1 MSEVPG
7 LVSVVI
13 PTRDRPDLLLRAI
26 ATVLEQTHRQLEVVV
41 VIDGPDEATQGALSA
56 VGDERLRWLVNESS
70 LGGAEARNVG
80 VREARG
86 EWVAFLDDDDEWL
99 PTKLERQLSLLR
111 EADRP
116 SLVSC
121 RIVTRTPRRDFIGP
135 ERQPRPGEHLSDYL
149 FRPRRPLARGARLQ
163 TSAVVVPRQLALD
176 VPWQAGLR
184 RFQDF
189 DWFLRLA
196 AAGAPVRI
204 VPEPLLIWY
213 FRQDRPT
220 IGGSHAR
227 DWRQALEWIEE
238 RRALVTRRAYARWLL
253 ARVAALAAAAGEPE
267 ALGELLR
274 RARRHGSAGLVD
286 VAQFALYWLLARHR
300 RRQRSPG

>member
-1 MSEVPG
+1 MSEDAG

-13 PTRDRPDLLLRAI
+13 PTRNRADLLLRAI
-26 ATVLEQTHRQLEVVV
+26 ETVLGQTYRQLEVVV
-41 VIDGPDEATQGALSA
+41 VIDGPDEATERALA
-56 VGDERLRWLVNESS
+56 GVGDERLRWLVNESS

-80 VREARG
+80 VRAARG

-99 PTKLERQLSLLR
+99 PTKLERQVSLLR
-111 EADRP
+111 AADRP

-135 ERQPRPGEHLSDYL
+135 EREPRAGEHLSDYL
-149 FRPRRPLARGARLQ
+149 FRPRRPFARGARLQ
-163 TSAVVVPRQLALD
+163 TSAVVVPRQLALN
-176 VPWQAGLR
+176 VPWDAGLR

-204 VPEPLLIWY
+204 VPEPLLMWY

-227 DWRQALEWIEE
+227 DWRQALEWIEQ
-238 RRALVTRRAYARWLL
+238 RRELVSRRAYARWLL

-267 ALGELLR
+267 AFGGLLR
-274 RARRHGSAGLVD
+274 RARRQGSAGMVD
-286 VAQFALYWLLARHR
+286 VAQFGLYWLLARR
-300 RRQRSPG
+300 RRRKDSPG

>member
-1 MSEVPG
+1 VSETPG

-13 PTRDRPDLLLRAI
+13 PTRDRPDLLLRTI
-26 ATVLEQTHRQLEVVV
+26 GTVLEQTYRRLEVVV
-41 VIDGPDEATQGALSA
+41 VIDGPDQATERALA
-56 VGDERLRWLVNESS
+56 GVADERLRWLVNESS

-99 PTKLERQLSLLR
+99 PAKLERQVSLLLQV
-111 EADRP
+111 DRP

-121 RIVTRTPRRDFIGP
+121 RIVTRTPTRDFIGP
-135 ERQPRPGEHLSDYL
+135 EREPRPGEHLSDYL
-149 FRPRRPLARGARLQ
+149 FRPRRPFARGARLQ
-163 TSAVVVPRQLALD
+163 TSAVIVPRRLALD
-176 VPWQAGLR
+176 VPWDAGLR

-196 AAGAPVRI
+196 AAGTPVRI

-227 DWRQALEWIEE
+227 DWRQALEWIEQ
-238 RRALVTRRAYARWLL
+238 RRHLVSRRAYARWLL

-274 RARRHGSAGLVD
+274 RARRHGSAGIVD
-286 VAQFALYWLLARHR
+286 VAQFGVYWLLARR
-300 RRQRSPG
+300 APREASPG